1 MPRQNTVSTGLIAA
15 TAAGAIAGALLGGPW
30 IWLHYACKPLATV
43 LLIWLA
49 ASASA
54 PVSARYRGII
64 LLGLF
69 FSLVGDVCLML
80 PADLFLPGLVAFLLA
95 HLCYIAAFAHGS
107 DARMRLLCIA
117 LFAVFGG
124 ANLYGLLPRLPAD
137 MRVPVL
143 VYVAALVVMAG
154 LALARS
160 RSLRIS
166 RAHPVLAGSARAAAT
181 GAALFVL
188 SDTLLAW
195 NRFGGGIPL
204 ASLWVLSS
212 YFIAQWYI
220 ARSVDLHTGGQ

>member
-1 MPRQNTVSTGLIAA
+1 MTALRPGLTLGITIAA
-15 TAAGAIAGALLGGPW
+15 ACAIAAALAGSAW
-30 IWLHYACKPLATV
+30 AWLHFLAKPLATLLLLV
-43 LLIWLA
+43 LASTA
-49 ASASA
+49 AS
-54 PVSARYRGII
+54 PVSPRYRATI

-95 HLCYIAAFAHGS
+95 HLCYIAAFAPGS
-107 DARMRLLCIA
+107 DARTRLACIA

-124 ANLYGLLPRLPAD
+124 VNLYGLLPRLPAD

-160 RSLRIS
+160 RSLRN
-166 RAHPVLAGSARAAAT
+166 AGAQPGLAGSARAAAI

-204 ASLWVLSS
+204 ASLWVLAT
-212 YFIAQWYI
+212 YYVAQWYI

>member
-1 MPRQNTVSTGLIAA
+1 MPRQNAVLNGLIAA
-15 TAAGAIAGALLGGPW
+15 SAAGAIAGALLGGPW

-43 LLIWLA
+43 LLLWLA
-49 ASASA
+49 ASAAA
-54 PVSARYRGII
+54 PVSARYRGIL

-95 HLCYIAAFAHGS
+95 HLCYIAAFAPGS
-107 DARMRLLCIA
+107 DARTRLACIA

-124 ANLYGLLPRLPAD
+124 VNLYGLLPRLPAD

-160 RSLRIS
+160 RSLRN
-166 RAHPVLAGSARAAAT
+166 AGAQTALAGSARAAAI

-204 ASLWVLSS
+204 ASLWVLAT
-212 YFIAQWYI
+212 YYIAQWYI